1 MHLALFVRSFGG
13 GGGAERVMLNLARAL
28 GDQGHRVDLVMA
40 RVAGRFLDEIPET
53 VNLVDLGVRSA
64 LQLLPALPR
73 APGPVLRLVPALLG
87 PDAPW
92 VLGAVPAL
100 ARYLRRSRPD
110 AMLAALNYP
119 NITALL
125 ARQVSGVGTPTVVSV
140 HNHLTTSLAHAVKPR
155 MKAIPQLLRRFF
167 PQADGVVTVS
177 DGLADDLSQ
186 VAGLP
191 RAAITTI
198 YNPVVTPEIAD
209 RARQAA
215 PHSWFQDGSPPVIV
229 GAGKLKPQKD
239 FPTLVRAFARV
250 RRERAARL
258 IILGDG
264 NGQAKLVSLARELG
278 VAEDLELPGF
288 VANPYAYMARAS
300 AFVLSSAWE
309 GFGNVLVEAMACGC
323 PVASTDC
330 PSGPAEILDHG
341 AYGPLVPVGDDAALA
356 GAIGSVID
364 QPPDIARLQ
373 ARAAEFTAARAAER
387 YLEVIERVRTKR
399 QAPTEA

>member
-28 GDQGHRVDLVMA
+28 AERGHRVDLVMA
-40 RVAGRFLDEIPET
+40 RVAGRFLDEIPES

-73 APGPVLRLVPALLG
+73 APGPVLRLLPALLG

-100 ARYLRRSRPD
+100 ARYLRQSRPD

-119 NITALL
+119 NIAALL
-125 ARQVSGVGTPTVVSV
+125 ARQVSGVGTPTVISV

-155 MKAIPQLLRRFF
+155 MKAIPQLLCRFF

-177 DGLADDLSQ
+177 DGLADDLAQ

-198 YNPVVTPEIAD
+198 YNPVVTPEIAE
-209 RARQAA
+209 RAREAA
-215 PHSWFQDGSPPVIV
+215 PLPWFREGAPPVIV

-250 RRERAARL
+250 RKERAARL

-264 NGQAKLVSLARELG
+264 NGRAKLMSLARELG

-356 GAIGSVID
+356 AAITTLLD
-364 QPPDIARLQ
+364 RPPDAGRLQ
-373 ARAAEFTAARAAER
+373 ARAAEFTAERAAER
-387 YLEVIERVRTKR
+387 YLEVFGRVRAKS
-399 QAPTEA
+399 